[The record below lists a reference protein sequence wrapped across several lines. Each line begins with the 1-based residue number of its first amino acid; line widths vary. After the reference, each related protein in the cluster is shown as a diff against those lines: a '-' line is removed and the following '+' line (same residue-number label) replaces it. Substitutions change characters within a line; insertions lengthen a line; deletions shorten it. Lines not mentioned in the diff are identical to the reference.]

1 MVSERAPGPVR
12 CLWITRLV
20 PYPPFQGGD
29 AIYSARLIES
39 LAATGVE
46 VTVLCH
52 DQGGGAPPEIP
63 GVRWVV
69 VPMRDRRRILSLA
82 SRDPALVFRF
92 STPNLASALAD
103 LLEEQ
108 TWDAVVVDNI
118 AVAGTVR
125 RWFADRR
132 ASRPA
137 TLVHVS
143 HNHEE
148 TIRRQL
154 ADMTPWRS
162 PTRFALRLDARKS
175 ASVERRLVKMSDLV
189 TTNTMV
195 DADLF
200 RERTPDQRYLVLS
213 PGYDRSRVEL
223 RTIDRETPRRVVV
236 LGSYGWVA
244 KQLNLWRFLKA
255 AAKPLARAGIG
266 IDVVGWAPDDVVAKF
281 REAFPTVAVSGS
293 VETVSPYLT
302 GARIGIVAEE
312 IGGGFKHKVLD
323 YVFNRVP
330 VAALAGSVA
339 GVPLVPGDSML
350 EFADMTSLVE
360 GIIEMI
366 DDVSRLDAIQ
376 QAAFSACDGQFDWM
390 DRGRALAGTLA
401 AAVSASAS
409 ARSRT
414 VPDVYRPRVV
424 FIIQAPTPYT
434 TAIMSA
440 LNRQVDLHVVYMRRP
455 GRRPDNAWVG
465 FRDPWGT
472 APEYEHSFHPSLQI
486 HIRRQDFL
494 THAWIG
500 ISVLL
505 TRIRPDVVV
514 IDGWGQF
521 VVEPLIWSRMFRRRV
536 VLWGETHARSGI
548 VRSPF
553 SNQLR
558 RRVFRAVHSV
568 ITNGRLAT
576 EYAVALGAD
585 SSRIVTSCLPS
596 AIAASLEPTPIDES
610 TGARFLFV
618 GRLTASKRPL
628 LALSAFRQ
636 ILREIP
642 GVTLTFVGDGLE
654 EDRTLAAAASMSGR
668 VRFLGRVEGPE
679 LGAIYAEH
687 DVLVAPFVREVWGLV
702 VNEALAAGLF
712 VIASDAV
719 GSAVTLVDQQ
729 TGIIVAPDDE
739 EALVNAMRAASDRL
753 DRSQEARSRRA
764 ARVADCT
771 PARFADD
778 IVRAIDIAMTR
789 DSSGGP
795 TSAST
800 QKSRA

>member
-1 MVSERAPGPVR
+1 MPDPVR
-12 CLWITRLV
+12 CIWITRLV

-39 LAATGVE
+39 LAAEGVE

-52 DQGGGAPPEIP
+52 DQGGGPPPEIP

-69 VPMRDRRRILSLA
+69 VPMRDRRRIFSLA

-92 STPNLASALAD
+92 STPNLTSALEG
-103 LLEEQ
+103 LLSET
-108 TWDAVVVDNI
+108 TWDAVLVDNI

-132 ASRPA
+132 RPRPA
-137 TLVHVS
+137 MLVHVS

-154 ADMTPWRS
+154 ADLTPWRS
-162 PTRFALRLDARKS
+162 PKRFALRLDAQKS

-189 TTNTMV
+189 TTNTTV
-195 DADLF
+195 DTDLF
-200 RERTPDQRYLVLS
+200 RERTPEQRYLVLT
-213 PGYDRSRVEL
+213 PAYDRSRVEQ
-223 RTIDRETPRRVVV
+223 RSINAQTPRRVVV

-302 GARIGIVAEE
+302 DARIGIVAEE

-339 GVPLVPGDSML
+339 GVPLEPGVSML
-350 EFADMTSLVE
+350 EYADMTSLVD
-360 GIIEMI
+360 GIIDTI
-366 DDVSRLDAIQ
+366 DDVERLDGIQ
-376 QAAFSACDGQFDWM
+376 DTAFKACDGRFEWI
-390 DRGRALAGTLA
+390 DRGRALANALA
-401 AAVSASAS
+401 SGVAE
-409 ARSRT
+409 SRT
-414 VPDVYRPRVV
+414 AHQRAVAHGRRRRVV

-440 LNRQVDLHVVYMRRP
+440 LDRQVDLHVVYMRRP
-455 GRRPDNAWVG
+455 GRRPGSAWVG
-465 FRDPWGT
+465 FRDPWGA
-472 APEYEHSFHPSLQI
+472 APSYEHSFHPSLQI

-494 THAWIG
+494 THVWIG
-500 ISVLL
+500 ISILL
-505 TRIRPDVVV
+505 TRVRPDVVV

-521 VVEPLIWSRMFRRRV
+521 VVEPLIWSRVFRRRV

-553 SNQLR
+553 SNLLR

-596 AIAASLEPTPIDES
+596 AGVVGPLADSPVEEPA
-610 TGARFLFV
+610 GARFLFV
-618 GRLTASKRPL
+618 GRLTASKRPML
-628 LALSAFRQ
+628 VLTAFGR
-636 ILREIP
+636 ISPELP
-642 GVTLTFVGDGLE
+642 DATLTFVGDGPE
-654 EDRTLAAAASMSGR
+654 EARTLAAAAPLNGR
-668 VRFLGRVEGPE
+668 VRLLGRVEGRE
-679 LGAIYAEH
+679 LGGIYAEH
-687 DVLVAPFVREVWGLV
+687 DILVAPFVREVWGLV

-719 GSAVTLVDQQ
+719 GSAATLVDHQS
-729 TGIIVAPDDE
+729 GIIVPPDDPD
-739 EALVNAMRAASDRL
+739 ALMNAMRTASDRL
-753 DRSQEARSRRA
+753 DRSQAARSRRRA
-764 ARVADCT
+764 QVADCT
-771 PARFADD
+771 PERFAED
-778 IVRAIDIAMTR
+778 ILRAIDLAL
-789 DSSGGP
+789 
-795 TSAST
+795 TSDAS
-800 QKSRA
+800 R